1 MERNELIF
9 GSAYYLEYM
18 PENRVKED
26 IRMMKAAGMNTARIA
41 ESTWST
47 LEPEPGIFCFEC
59 LDAMLDALEAAGM
72 MAIIGTPT
80 YAVPSWLVKEDPSV
94 MVTTKDGRAHYGH
107 RQLFDITNRTFLTH
121 AERMIRELMKHTAKR
136 ACVIGFQI
144 DNETKHYGTAG
155 EEVQRRFKE
164 YLKEKYGTVRR
175 LNEAFGLAYW
185 SNSIGRW
192 EDFPDIT
199 GCCNAGLASEFEAFQ
214 RNLAAEYLRWQAGIV
229 REYAR
234 PDQFVTHNL
243 DFEWRKFGA
252 DIAQDGYTYGIQP
265 DINHDQVAGFLD
277 VAGTDIYHP
286 SQDELTGAETAF
298 GGDEIRSLKKDSYL
312 VLECQAQG
320 FKYWTLFPGQ
330 LRLQAYSHLASGAA
344 SVMYWNWHSIHNGY
358 ETYWKGILSHD
369 LSDNP
374 TYEEAGIIGA
384 EFKRIGKEN
393 LVLKKKN
400 KAAVLVDNRSLT
412 AFKWFPIDKDLSYN
426 DVVRWMYDALY
437 EMNLEC
443 DIVHAGSLDPAEYR
457 IIVTPALY
465 SVDEQLIRKLTDF
478 VHAGGILISSF
489 KSFCAD
495 RNLSVY
501 HDAQPHG
508 MTDVFGMTYNQF
520 TIPGK
525 ARLRL
530 DGNGFDG
537 KEYTM
542 EYFAELLRTKSA
554 SDISASYDH
563 RYWGIYAGITRH
575 HYGNGTAYYIGC
587 YTDKEVLKKIYAQ
600 AFADAGMSVPPVA
613 WPVIVRS
620 GLNEK
625 GNRIHYVLHYSE
637 ETEVFCCPYRAV
649 TDLVSGRKYKKGD
662 EIRLTDWSVCVLEE
676 SPEEG
681 EADTND

>member
-1 MERNELIF
+1 MYRIVIADDEQVIRKGLLSMKWSENGMEVIAAAKNGVETEEIIDSREFDVLLTDIKMPGISGLELARNLAKTNPNAKTILLTGYGEF
-9 GSAYYLEYM
+9 EYA
-18 PENRVKED
+18 
-26 IRMMKAAGMNTARIA
+26 KAAVNIGVFDYILKP
-41 ESTWST
+41 ST
-47 LEPEPGIFCFEC
+47 
-59 LDAMLDALEAAGM
+59 
-72 MAIIGTPT
+72 
-80 YAVPSWLVKEDPSV
+80 PSEIMDCV
-94 MVTTKDGRAHYGH
+94 
-107 RQLFDITNRTFLTH
+107 
-121 AERMIRELMKHTAKR
+121 KR
-136 ACVIGFQI
+136 ACARISEEQKRSGHMQELQSRVRDYEQI
-144 DNETKHYGTAG
+144 VGVDQAVGDG
-155 EEVQRRFKE
+155 KE
-164 YLKEKYGTVRR
+164 NDASIRDVLKYICA
-175 LNEAFGLAYW
+175 NY
-185 SNSIGRW
+185 
-192 EDFPDIT
+192 
-199 GCCNAGLASEFEAFQ
+199 
-214 RNLAAEYLRWQAGIV
+214 
-229 REYAR
+229 
-234 PDQFVTHNL
+234 
-243 DFEWRKFGA
+243 
-252 DIAQDGYTYGIQP
+252 
-265 DINHDQVAGFLD
+265 
-277 VAGTDIYHP
+277 
-286 SQDELTGAETAF
+286 QDELTGAETAF

-320 FKYWTLFPGQ
+320 FKYWTPFPGQ